1 MSNILMCGTDPVGQ
15 VCDITADNVEYSS
28 GVSVKD
34 KLDTI
39 TNELDLMDI
48 SSDCVGVEFGVFPV
62 SFSYGGTTHNVN
74 VFGVKMKQNNSRNVI
89 LGMIQGGSDL
99 PYRFIAN
106 TSWNNKTCLVNPT
119 D

>member
-1 MSNILMCGTDPVGQ
+1 M
-15 VCDITADNVEYSS
+15 AYS
-28 GVSVKD
+28 KQTW
-34 KLDTI
+34 DTTSYVNPTRMNHI
-39 TNELDLMDI
+39 EQGIYDATTELDLMDI

-74 VFGVKMKQNNSRNVI
+74 VFGIKMKQNNSRNVI

-106 TSWNNKTCLVNPT
+106 TSWNNKTCLINPT